1 MEFIHGVDHTQ
12 LKLTEAEYKDL
23 IVKAEQDM
31 VNEKKA
37 KEEAAKIELADLL
50 DINGAQN

>member
-1 MEFIHGVDHTQ
+1 
-12 LKLTEAEYKDL
+12 
-23 IVKAEQDM
+23 M

-50 DINGAQN
+50 EINGGANNLSSVEKKSESEIS